1 MKSLL
6 ILLLLT
12 ASYISLAKN
21 EKDISVDPI
30 PIEQRSRFAMLDDVR
45 ILANGLLQLGH
56 GLKDFVHKTKTQI
69 NDIFAKLNIFDQ
81 SFYELSVQTNEIK
94 VDEQE
99 LKKTTTELQV
109 NNEELK
115 NISSEMNTKIT
126 EIVQERRHLEKKV
139 GGLEE
144 KLSELTHNLPEIQ
157 ELNEISSLK
166 NLVEEQDKSIKDLLK
181 TVHEQHK
188 QLDNQK
194 NQIKEMEE
202 KLNQGVI
209 QDSTESSFTSVHVQP
224 KTIDYLT
231 ENKTGA
237 TAIHSGHPFDCNDIY
252 NEDKS
257 SGVYPIKPNGSEPF
271 NVYCEMTAD
280 GGWTVIQRRIDG
292 SVDFDQTWDRYVN
305 GFGDLEGEFWLGL
318 EKLYFMSQQ
327 GDYILHIE
335 LKDWKNSKRFI
346 EYIFSLGSKETHY
359 ILQLT
364 QTAGNVPNAMSEQTK
379 MRFSTKEDS
388 NCGEN
393 HSGGWWYNACDE
405 TNLNGKYIKL
415 RARGKTERRK
425 GMYWKSE
432 GEKFYTL
439 KSTKMMIRPVDFEHF
454 D

>member
-237 TAIHSGHPFDCNDIY
+237 TAIHS
-252 NEDKS
+252 
-257 SGVYPIKPNGSEPF
+257 
-271 NVYCEMTAD
+271 D